1 MKVIKRDGTI
11 VEFDDEKIRLA
22 VGKANEEVSKKER
35 ATEED
40 IEMIVTYVRELRKN
54 RILVEDIQDIIEEKL
69 MELGKYNLARKY
81 ITYIDTI
88 EH

>member
-40 IEMIVTYVRELRKN
+40 IEMIVTYVRELRK
-54 RILVEDIQDIIEEKL
+54 K
-69 MELGKYNLARKY
+69 
-81 ITYIDTI
+81 
-88 EH
+88 